1 MVIRF
6 VNRFLYIHIIYRKI
20 MSLEIKIIDNFLS
33 TEDLNSLRSL
43 KLDSVKKKKNE
54 CIRKKNKK

>member
-1 MVIRF
+1 
-6 VNRFLYIHIIYRKI
+6 
-20 MSLEIKIIDNFLS
+20 MSLEIKIIDNFLT

-43 KLDSVKKKKNE
+43 KLDSVKKKNE